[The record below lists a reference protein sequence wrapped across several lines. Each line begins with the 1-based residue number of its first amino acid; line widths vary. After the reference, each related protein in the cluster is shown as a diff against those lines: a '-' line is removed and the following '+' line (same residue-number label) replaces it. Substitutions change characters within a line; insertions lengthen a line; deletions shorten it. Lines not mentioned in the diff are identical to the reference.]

1 MASSEFLRR
10 YRDPLIVLTLLT
22 LPFVFY
28 VSNAK
33 EARDHNF
40 FDKAVVTISAPVQWI
55 VRGTV
60 EGIINVWNRYVYL
73 VGAEEQNLAMAE
85 ELGRLRGALSRDE
98 EMRLENERLKSLLQ
112 VRQRA
117 TGVPMVHA
125 QIIAMASTPLFR
137 SVRLD
142 RGTNDGVR
150 VGSAVVNADGVVGRV
165 AAVAMQWSDVML
177 LVDANSSTDVLVQ
190 RTRARAR
197 VRGFGG
203 DRELGIQVEY
213 LSRTADVEP
222 GDVLVTSGVGEVF
235 PKGLRVGRVTAT
247 ETRSFGLYQ
256 NATIEP
262 AVDIRKL
269 EDVLVVVGRW
279 PEGTTF
285 EMPESRAVGPIAPE
299 LMNRGEGLFKP
310 NAVEL
315 AEPTRE
321 ASPP

>member
-10 YRDPLIVLTLLT
+10 YRDPLIVLTLLS

-33 EARDHNF
+33 EARDHNI
-40 FDKAVVTISAPVQWI
+40 FDKVVVTMSAPFQWV

-60 EGIINVWNRYVYL
+60 EGVINVWDRYFYL
-73 VGAEEQNLAMAE
+73 IDTAEQNLGMAE
-85 ELGRLRGALSRDE
+85 ELGRLRGQLARDE
-98 EMRLENERLKSLLQ
+98 EMRLENERLKSLLS
-112 VRQRA
+112 VRHRA
-117 TGVPMVHA
+117 SGVPMLHA

-137 SVRLD
+137 SVRID
-142 RGTNDGVR
+142 RGSNDGVI

-165 AAVAMQWSDVML
+165 AAVTMQWSDVML

-203 DRELGIQVEY
+203 DRQLGIQVEY
-213 LSRTADVEP
+213 LSRTADVQP

-235 PKGLRVGRVTAT
+235 PKGLRVGKVMAT
-247 ETRSFGLYQ
+247 ETRAFGLYQ

-262 AVDIRKL
+262 AVDVGKL
-269 EDVLVVVGRW
+269 EDVLVVIGRW
-279 PEGTTF
+279 APGTTF
-285 EMPESRAVGPIAPE
+285 ETPEADLGPISPDV
-299 LMNRGEGLFKP
+299 LLRGEGLFPP

-315 AEPTRE
+315 IEPVRPVT
-321 ASPP
+321 P